1 MKNEWHQKYYELFY
15 RKRPGKRMRL
25 DENAELNPPHEV
37 SHVPKLDLPNVNDQK
52 LLTNDL
58 IGTAKELLAGH
69 KDIFGANKDLL
80 NNVNK
85 EILGSH
91 KDIFGTAKDLLGAQ
105 NKELLAVQKDL
116 LNSSRGKGQNQSTKI
131 NVRKKISYFKMQ
143 SSDLISSV
151 SFCRKIS
158 SEKHFY

>member
-25 DENAELNPPHEV
+25 DENIDLNTSGPNEAPQM
-37 SHVPKLDLPNVNDQK
+37 PKLDLPNLTDQK

-69 KDIFGANKDLL
+69 KDFFGANKDLL

-85 EILGSH
+85 EILGSN
-91 KDIFGTAKDLLGAQ
+91 KDIFGAAKDILGAH

-116 LNSSRGKGQNQSTKI
+116 LNSSKGMGYLIGYKL
-131 NVRKKISYFKMQ
+131 VRNF
-143 SSDLISSV
+143 
-151 SFCRKIS
+151 RKP
-158 SEKHFY
+158 